1 MEQTFKIM
9 RKLLDNFILP
19 KFGEIMSYDF
29 IETDNDEK
37 LIIEFWMD
45 GTEQELEEEIVDEFH
60 NLQKYYGLSNLRVK
74 FKFTTDGEN
83 FYEYN

>member
-1 MEQTFKIM
+1 
-9 RKLLDNFILP
+9 
-19 KFGEIMSYDF
+19 
-29 IETDNDEK
+29 
-37 LIIEFWMD
+37 MD